1 MKKILSVFVV
11 LMLCVALLL
20 SGCSGEKITTKDDK
34 TLNEDI
40 VLTVG
45 NVKFSQADYNFI
57 YKLLYDNM
65 SQYSM
70 YYGED
75 WINFE
80 IEEGKTIGD
89 FIKENTMA
97 QLKQLAAANIM
108 ASEMDIKVDQDI
120 KKTVEKQKKTIIEEN
135 YGGEK
140 EYKTFLEDTRTTDKA
155 IDTYLEMYEVY
166 NKLYEKLS
174 SKGGKAYVEDKDVEA
189 SFLEEYSNKLRVKH
203 ILIST
208 QEQTDEN
215 GNSTPARSDEEAQKI
230 VKEVISKLDAGE
242 DFDALIAKYDEDPGM
257 ESGGFYVFGDGEMVP
272 EFETASKN
280 LEIGKYTTEGV
291 KTDYGYHIIKRYEI
305 TTEMDEFNSYK
316 DTKVQEKVAQ
326 LIEKE
331 LEGLNV
337 KSEDKKIDSY
347 IAAWEKDRKA
357 AAEKSAAEENAQ
369 VAPDAQVK
377 DTEKAEDEKKAE

>member
-1 MKKILSVFVV
+1 MKKTLSIFLA
-11 LMLCVALLL
+11 LMLCMSILL
-20 SGCSGEKITTKDDK
+20 SGCSKNEIATQNDK
-34 TLNEDI
+34 ELNESI

-45 NVKFSQADYNFI
+45 DVKYTQADYNFI

-65 SQYSM
+65 SQYAM

-80 IEEGKTIGD
+80 IQEGKTIGD
-89 FIKENTMA
+89 FIKENTQL

-108 ASEMDIKVDQDI
+108 ASEMGIDVDKDIKNAVKD
-120 KKTVEKQKKTIIEEN
+120 QKKNIIENN

-140 EYKTFLEDTRTTDKA
+140 EYKEFLETTRTTDKA
-155 IDTYLEMYEVY
+155 IDTYLQMYEVY
-166 NKLYEKLS
+166 NKLYKKLS
-174 SKGGKAYVEDKDVEA
+174 SKGGEAFIEDKDVEA

-215 GNSTPARSDEEAQKI
+215 GNTTPARSDSEAQKI
-230 VKEVISKLDAGE
+230 VKEVIAKLDAGE

-305 TTEMDEFNSYK
+305 TTEMDEFNGYK
-316 DTKVQEKVAQ
+316 DSKMQEKASQ
-326 LIEKE
+326 LIEKK
-331 LEGLNV
+331 LEGLSV
-337 KSEDKKIDSY
+337 KAEEKVIDKYLD
-347 IAAWEKDRKA
+347 AWEKDRKA
-357 AAEKSAAEENAQ
+357 EEEAAAKENADA
-369 VAPDAQVK
+369 APQTEEK
-377 DTEKAEDEKKAE
+377 DTEKADDEKKAE

>member
-1 MKKILSVFVV
+1 MKKTLSIFLA
-11 LMLCVALLL
+11 LMLCMSLLL
-20 SGCSGEKITTKDDK
+20 SGCSNNEIATQNDK
-34 TLNEDI
+34 ELNESI

-45 NVKFSQADYNFI
+45 NVKYTQADYNFI

-65 SQYSM
+65 SQYAM

-80 IEEGKTIGD
+80 IQEGKTIGD
-89 FIKENTMA
+89 FIKENTQL

-108 ASEMDIKVDQDI
+108 ASEMNIDVDKDIKNAVKD
-120 KKTVEKQKKTIIEEN
+120 QKKNIIENN

-140 EYKTFLEDTRTTDKA
+140 EYKEFLETTRTTDKA
-155 IDTYLEMYEVY
+155 IDTYLQMYEVY
-166 NKLYEKLS
+166 NKLYKKLS
-174 SKGGKAYVEDKDVEA
+174 SKGGEAFIEDKDVEA

-215 GNSTPARSDEEAQKI
+215 GNTTPARSDSDAQKL
-230 VKEVISKLDAGE
+230 VKEVIAKLDAGE

-280 LEIGKYTTEGV
+280 LEIGKYTTDGV
-291 KTDYGYHIIKRYEI
+291 KTDYGYHIIKRYDI
-305 TTEMDEFNSYK
+305 TTEMDEFNGYK
-316 DTKVQEKVAQ
+316 DSKMQEKASQ
-326 LIEKE
+326 LIEKK
-331 LEGLNV
+331 LEGLSV
-337 KSEDKKIDSY
+337 KVEEKVIDKY
-347 IAAWEKDRKA
+347 LAAWEKDRKA
-357 AAEKSAAEENAQ
+357 EEEAAAKENADTAPQAEEN
-369 VAPDAQVK
+369 
-377 DTEKAEDEKKAE
+377 DTEKADDEKKAE